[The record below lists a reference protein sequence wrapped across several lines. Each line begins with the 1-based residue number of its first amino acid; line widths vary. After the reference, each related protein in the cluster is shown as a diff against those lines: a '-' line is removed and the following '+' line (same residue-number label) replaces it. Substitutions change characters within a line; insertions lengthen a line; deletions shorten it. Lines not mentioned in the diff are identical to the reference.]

1 MEDLGAPLAFIFGGE
16 VGQLLPE
23 VLLYCDAG
31 AFIPSSVGEGEE
43 PLLRLPERSFF
54 WGMSHAIYI
63 YMYIAH
69 ICSICCVFVPLAY
82 NRFSLSF
89 LLSEAAHRTHEHG
102 HEPTADAVDV
112 HPLPRL
118 RTHSCNVSVA
128 ACVVLSERFRW
139 RYRNDSANILYRF
152 FDLDIYSF
160 SYYI

>member
-1 MEDLGAPLAFIFGGE
+1 VYTRGFLKEVMRVSMARNYEDFGSKLCVLEGDGKEELIDLLQRLKALGFKLLLLENREVFQDPRLVGCTAESIFQHPLMEDLGAPLAFIFGGE

-69 ICSICCVFVPLAY
+69 ICSICCV
-82 NRFSLSF
+82 
-89 LLSEAAHRTHEHG
+89 
-102 HEPTADAVDV
+102 
-112 HPLPRL
+112 
-118 RTHSCNVSVA
+118 
-128 ACVVLSERFRW
+128 
-139 RYRNDSANILYRF
+139 
-152 FDLDIYSF
+152 
-160 SYYI
+160 